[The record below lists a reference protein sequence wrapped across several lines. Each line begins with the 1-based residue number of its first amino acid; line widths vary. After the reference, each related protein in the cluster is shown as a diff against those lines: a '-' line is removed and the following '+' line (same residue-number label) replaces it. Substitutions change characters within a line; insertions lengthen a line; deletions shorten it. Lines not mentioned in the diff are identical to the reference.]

1 MEAPQKAPKNQQKKR
16 LSQEDVKDFL
26 RTDRAILMICIS
38 IAFVFWLLTKLSYS
52 YKDSVIIKLDYK
64 IPNNKVF
71 TNPPAQQ
78 LEVNIEGVGWDLLGL
93 AFSGEARKV
102 SILVKENEIRTISA
116 SSLNNKVLKFLPE
129 AKILSIYPENIQLQT
144 EDVATKTIPVVLE
157 EQIRLASQHQFVD
170 SIRINPSTIKISGP
184 ASVIRDIHEWK
195 TNVLIPPDKV
205 DKDIDVELS
214 LATHPNSNI
223 TPSTNVI
230 RCFAAVEAVTEKQV
244 SVPIEV
250 LNAPDSLLLV
260 ILPKKIKVSCNVGM
274 SEYATLS
281 ARDFK
286 AVVNFEN
293 VDLFNQST
301 IRVVLREKPAFVK
314 QVQYL
319 PKKVDYIIRSK
330 NLQ

>member
-1 MEAPQKAPKNQQKKR
+1 MQAPKKSQNSQQKRR

-26 RTDRAILMICIS
+26 RTDRAILIICIS
-38 IAFVFWLLTKLSYS
+38 IAFIFWLLTKLSCS

-93 AFSGEARKV
+93 AFSDETRKV

-116 SSLNNKVLKFLPE
+116 SSLNNKVLKYLPE
-129 AKILSIYPENIQLQT
+129 VKILSIFPENIQLQT
-144 EDVATKTIPVVLE
+144 ENLATKTIPVVLE
-157 EQIRLASQHQFVD
+157 EQIRLASQCQFVD
-170 SIRINPSTIKISGP
+170 SIRISPRTIKISGP
-184 ASVIRDIHEWK
+184 ASVIRDIYEWK
-195 TNVLIPPDKV
+195 TNVLIPSDDV
-205 DKDIDVELS
+205 DKDIDVELT
-214 LATHPNSNI
+214 LATHSNSNI
-223 TPSTNVI
+223 TPSVNII

-244 SVPIEV
+244 LVQIEV

-274 SEYATLS
+274 SAYASLNAS
-281 ARDFK
+281 NFK
-286 AVVNFEN
+286 AVVNFEKVN
-293 VDLFNQST
+293 LFNQST
-301 IRVVLREKPAFVK
+301 IRVILSEKPTFVK